1 MVPARSISRWP
12 LRRVFSVNIQRSLV
26 YIGIIEAQ
34 GKKPIKDFLGE
45 ILVGRLSV
53 SLTFDQCENGTSK
66 IALHMHMG
74 EEIGFST
81 GRERAEHANWDQ

>member
-66 IALHMHMG
+66 IALHMG
-74 EEIGFST
+74 EEIGVST